1 MYQQFFFFMIYFFLF
16 LVKVLFQFYFIDQSF
31 RFKSIYI
38 HYFNSW
44 LQRYQWFI
52 HQGKWFLVQAS
63 WELFSI
69 NFFYNQRAKHPLKS
83 ISANV
88 SKIVLLL
95 LAYIPYLKFENSAED
110 STVLIF
116 KLTAGT
122 RQLILVS
129 N

>member
-1 MYQQFFFFMIYFFLF
+1 MIYFFLF
-16 LVKVLFQFYFIDQSF
+16 LVKDLFQFLIIDQSYCI
-31 RFKSIYI
+31 KSIYI
-38 HYFNSW
+38 SHYKSRFK
-44 LQRYQWFI
+44 RYQWFF
-52 HQGKWFLVQAS
+52 HQGKWFLIQAS
-63 WELFSI
+63 LELFSI
-69 NFFYNQRAKHPLKS
+69 NFFHNQRAKYPLKS
-83 ISANV
+83 ISANE